1 MKKKLISVMLCLVMS
16 IGLLAGCSSAAGTAQ
31 TTQDSAATEI
41 TKAIESAAATE
52 SAAAAEGTTAK
63 PKSDL
68 KYAVVLHALNSSFY
82 AKIQAGAEAAGKA
95 LGVKVDV
102 MAPTTANNLAE
113 QVSMIET
120 CIASGYDG
128 IATVIWDPDGFND
141 VLKKAADA
149 GIPVISL
156 NQNSGKDDGT
166 VFVGQDL
173 EESGYML
180 GKYMFGTVMGG
191 EGKYI
196 IASCSP
202 ADVALIA
209 REDGIK
215 RAAKEFPGIEFV
227 QEIDITTDLTTAV
240 GVIENAYLANPDVK
254 AFLGVDVFSEAIG
267 TYIQTNGL
275 NGKVFGA
282 GYDLT
287 EGTLQH
293 VKDNAMQLTIGQN
306 PFLQGYYPVIQL
318 FTDSQYGY
326 APLNMSTGA
335 FLVTKDNVADV
346 APE

>member
-1 MKKKLISVMLCLVMS
+1 MKKKVISAMLCLVMS
-16 IGLLAGCSSAAGTAQ
+16 IGLFTGCSSTGTAV
-31 TTQDSAATEI
+31 TTQDTATTEI
-41 TKAIESAAATE
+41 TKAIESVKASESSVKAT
-52 SAAAAEGTTAK
+52 
-63 PKSDL
+63 SDL

-82 AKIQAGAEAAGKA
+82 AKIQAGAEEAGKA
-95 LGVKVDV
+95 LGVQVDV

-128 IATVIWDPDGFND
+128 IATVVWDPDGFND

-180 GKYMFGTVMGG
+180 GKYMFETVMGG
-191 EGKYI
+191 KGKYI
-196 IASCSP
+196 IATCAP

-209 REDGIK
+209 REAGIK
-215 RAAKEFPGIEFV
+215 RAAEEFPNIEFV
-227 QEIDITTDLTTAV
+227 EEIDITTDLTTAV
-240 GVIENAYLANPDVK
+240 GVIENAYLANPDVT
-254 AFLGVDVFSEAIG
+254 AFLGVDVFSESIG
-267 TYIQTNGL
+267 TFIEANQL

-306 PFLQGYYPVIQL
+306 PFLQGYYPVVQL
-318 FTDSQYGY
+318 FTESQYGY
-326 APLNMSTGA
+326 APLDMSTGA

-346 APE
+346 SAE